1 MSDIDRGGW
10 LRFFI
15 SPRSVDALIVIVG
28 IFILGS
34 IYGDYEE
41 TLSEQFSRLENQV
54 RLANA
59 QVEGVI
65 RGLNVGMRGLAAD
78 QTSDSSLSPAAISQ
92 RQLAFLTDFSE
103 VRTVTATDATG
114 RVVAAE
120 SIQTPADLP
129 AIRAFNV
136 AEREYF
142 RFHRSAGPAD
152 FDRLHLSRP
161 FIGVSKRWI
170 VIASR
175 AIRGKDGSFRGA
187 VVATLKPTLFEP
199 ILKNIHDND
208 AVDAVAIHNRQG
220 DIIYRLPDAERYI
233 GKNIGQGEAFQ
244 KFLQSEA
251 SVTRFLGRVATD
263 GAKRMVVF
271 AKVANTELD
280 VGVAANYDGVMARWY
295 PTAIGKMLFYGLF
308 IAVALA
314 FRGQLKRRQ
323 AAIAALAESEAK
335 FRQLAEELEA
345 RVAQRTEQLVVAREQ
360 AEAANIAKSAFLANM
375 SHEIRTPMNGV
386 LGMANLLQ
394 RTALSPIQADYV
406 DKLAVSGKHLVAIIN
421 DILDLSKIEA
431 GKFTLEDE
439 VVCLGSLLED
449 VASMTSEKA
458 RAKGL
463 ALHVEHFTNATR
475 LRGDPTRLRQA
486 LLNYVSNAIKFT
498 EAGLVTLRIVLIGES
513 ERDLTLRFE
522 VEDSGVGIAADALP
536 RLFSAFEQADNS
548 TTRKYGGT
556 GLGLAITRKL
566 AELMGGQAG
575 VNSTPGV
582 GSVFWFTV
590 VLRKDLQADRT
601 GDDVAGEAIER
612 LFQARHAGKRV
623 LLVEDEPINREIA
636 EMLLLDV
643 GLAVDQAENGR
654 VAVDKAQSTAYDIIL
669 MDMQMP
675 VMDGVSAARAIR
687 QLPGRARTPMLA
699 MTANAFAE
707 DKKRCLEAG
716 MNDFIAK
723 PIDPER
729 LYHSLL
735 YWLDHPESRA

>member
-1 MSDIDRGGW
+1 M
-10 LRFFI
+10 
-15 SPRSVDALIVIVG
+15 
-28 IFILGS
+28 
-34 IYGDYEE
+34 
-41 TLSEQFSRLENQV
+41 
-54 RLANA
+54 
-59 QVEGVI
+59 
-65 RGLNVGMRGLAAD
+65 
-78 QTSDSSLSPAAISQ
+78 SPAAISQ

-120 SIQTPADLP
+120 SIQTPEDLTV
-129 AIRAFNV
+129 IRAFNV

-142 RFHRSAGPAD
+142 RFHRAAGPAD

-175 AIRGKDGSFRGA
+175 AIRGKDGGFRGA

-199 ILKNIHDND
+199 ILKNIHEND
-208 AVDAVAIHNRQG
+208 AVDVVAIHNRQG
-220 DIIYRLPDAERYI
+220 DILYRLPEAERYI
-233 GKNIGQGEAFQ
+233 GKNVGQGEAFR
-244 KFLQSEA
+244 KYLQTEGNI
-251 SVTRFLGRVATD
+251 TRFVGHVATD

-271 AKVANTELD
+271 GKVANTELD
-280 VGVAANYDGVMARWY
+280 VGVAANYDDVIAGWY
-295 PTAIGKMLFYGLF
+295 PSAIGKILFYGLF
-308 IAVALA
+308 IALALA
-314 FRGQLKRRQ
+314 FRGQLKRRL
-323 AAIAALAESEAK
+323 AAIDALAESEAK
-335 FRQLAEELEA
+335 FRLLAEELEV

-360 AEAANIAKSAFLANM
+360 AEAASVAKSAFLANM

-394 RTALSPIQADYV
+394 RTELSALQSDYV
-406 DKLAVSGKHLVAIIN
+406 EKIALSGKHLVAIIN

-431 GKFTLEDE
+431 GKLTLEDE
-439 VVCLGSLLED
+439 PFCMGSVLED
-449 VASMTSEKA
+449 VASMISEKA

-463 ALHVEHFTNATR
+463 SLHVEPLAERMR

-486 LLNYVSNAIKFT
+486 LLNYASNAIKFT
-498 EAGLVTLRIVLIGES
+498 ELGQVVLRVVRLDES
-513 ERDLTLRFE
+513 AREVCLRFE
-522 VEDSGVGIAADALP
+522 VEDSGVGIAAEAVP
-536 RLFSAFEQADNS
+536 RLFNAFEQADNS
-548 TTRKYGGT
+548 TTRRYGGT

-566 AELMGGQAG
+566 AGLMGGQAG

-590 VLRKDLQADRT
+590 VLRKDEGAEPAE
-601 GDDVAGEAIER
+601 DVALPDPAER
-612 LFQARHAGKRV
+612 LLRARHAEKRV

-636 EMLLLDV
+636 EMLLQDV
-643 GLAVDQAENGR
+643 GLQVDLAGNGQ
-654 VAVDKAQSTAYDIIL
+654 VAVDKVQSAYYDIIL

-675 VMDGVSAARAIR
+675 VLDGVSAAAAIR
-687 QLPGRARTPMLA
+687 RQPALDRVPILA

-707 DKKRCLEAG
+707 DKKRCLDVG

-729 LYHSLL
+729 LYRSLL
-735 YWLDHPESRA
+735 YWLDQAESAGQANANRAS